1 MVQTSQSGPPKL
13 DVGVFD
19 GTHGWL
25 RIRAELDSHGQVT
38 ASLTAASSVAHDSLR
53 ATVPEMTSYLA
64 SESVTV
70 SRIAVHRIS
79 EGSTAIAAQAEGHAG
94 GGTAEQSRHESEMAN
109 GGDGARR
116 SALAADREQSDPAAA
131 LKDWLDGLSRVASPL
146 GLGLGFGRN
155 SGGWVNV
162 CA

>member
-1 MVQTSQSGPPKL
+1 
-13 DVGVFD
+13 VFD

-116 SALAADREQSDPAAA
+116 SALAADREQSDPVAA

-146 GLGLGFGRN
+146 GPGLGFGGN